1 MNPTT
6 KAALF
11 GASLGSAASLSLF
24 SFIPR
29 PAAAEVTSVSEEYKI
44 LSLVP
49 YREVIGRMEADLN
62 RLASEGWRVRT
73 GVGTGLVLAREN

>member
-11 GASLGSAASLSLF
+11 GVSLGSAASLSLLA
-24 SFIPR
+24 FIPR
-29 PAAAEVTSVSEEYKI
+29 PAPRVSEEYKI

-62 RLASEGWRVRT
+62 RLASDGWSVRT
-73 GVGTGLVLAREN
+73 GVGTALVLAREN

>member
-11 GASLGSAASLSLF
+11 GASLGSAASLSLL

-29 PAAAEVTSVSEEYKI
+29 PEVTSVSEEYKI

>member
-11 GASLGSAASLSLF
+11 GASLGSAASLSLL

-29 PAAAEVTSVSEEYKI
+29 PAAEVTSVSEEYKI

-62 RLASEGWRVRT
+62 RLASEEWRVTT

>member
-11 GASLGSAASLSLF
+11 GASLGSAASLSLL

-29 PAAAEVTSVSEEYKI
+29 PAAEVTSVSEEYKI

-49 YREVIGRMEADLN
+49 YREVIGRMEADLK
-62 RLASEGWRVRT
+62 RLASE
-73 GVGTGLVLAREN
+73 E